1 VSGREGRLSWGRRW
15 RRPIIGAVCALIGAL
30 LSAWTGGIIPQAD
43 GLLYD
48 LSLAP
53 LSLLAP
59 RETESQ
65 VAVVAVDWRS
75 LDADRLAETPLAL
88 FSKEWAGVLDRL
100 FAGGAKAVAFDLIF
114 GYSGENFS
122 SGYDAPLLAALERHA
137 GKIVVAR
144 SARRPPLDSVYYVM
158 NPDRNPT
165 AVGNAEV
172 EADGDGVYRTF
183 ATRLPMQGGE
193 TAATIVGNLLAIA
206 GLSAPPELMIA
217 PRRPLDTIP
226 SYSIVD
232 VLDCPAGDAQLAT
245 AFRDKIVLVGTSIAE
260 EDQKRSPDRFI
271 ASTRPEDRT
280 SVASGCALRPLLP
293 ARLDRA
299 MVSGVF
305 LHAAA
310 IDAAIRG
317 SFALT
322 APAFA
327 RIGVAA
333 LAGAA
338 GTVLGFT
345 LGPAALA
352 GALPASACALFFA
365 STAGIATQL
374 WLPVAL
380 PIAVMLAAVFVAYLV
395 RLLVEERR
403 RRQIQHAFGHYLAPE
418 IVRGLG
424 EEGAAL
430 KLGGEMREVTVMF
443 ADLGGFTALSGQ
455 VSPALLMELTNRYLA
470 FIAEAVEAT
479 GGYVDKFIGDAV
491 MAIWGAPLGD
501 PEHATHATDAALR
514 VADRIAAAHAAD
526 LAEGR
531 PGFSVKMGLNSG
543 PAIVGNVGT
552 ANRYNYT
559 AVGETVNLASRL
571 EGVPNDYG
579 CHIVLGPETAR
590 QANAEF
596 LLCELDRIQVKGKA
610 HAVAI
615 YDVIARQQAARAA
628 DRGYVSSYAEAL
640 ERYRRRR
647 FREAA
652 ALWRGLSY
660 PARVEAGKAPPNEVM
675 ADRADLLAQTPPG
688 PDWIGVFVKMTK

>member
-1 VSGREGRLSWGRRW
+1 MSVREGRPPWSRRW
-15 RRPIIGAVCALIGAL
+15 RRPIIGAACALVGAL
-30 LSAWTGGIIPQAD
+30 LSAWSGGIIPQAD
-43 GLLYD
+43 GVLYD
-48 LSLAP
+48 LSLAA
-53 LSLLAP
+53 LSLLSP
-59 RETESQ
+59 REAEPQ

-75 LDADRLAETPLAL
+75 LDAEGLAETPLAL

-100 FAGGAKAVAFDLIF
+100 FAGGTKAVAFDLIF
-114 GYSGENFS
+114 GYSGENFQ

-137 GKIVVAR
+137 SKVVVAR
-144 SARRPPLDSVYYVM
+144 SARRPPLDAVYYVM

-165 AVGNAEV
+165 AVGYAEV
-172 EADGDGVYRTF
+172 EADADGVYRSF
-183 ATRLPMQGGE
+183 ALRLPLQGSE
-193 TAATIVGNLLAIA
+193 TAPTIVGNVLSIA
-206 GLSAPPELMIA
+206 GLAAPPEFMIA

-226 SYSIVD
+226 SYSVVD
-232 VLDCPAGDAQLAT
+232 VLRCPAGDAQLAA
-245 AFRDKIVLVGTSIAE
+245 AFGGKIVLIGTSMAE
-260 EDQKRSPDRFI
+260 ADQKRSPDRFI
-271 ASTRPEDRT
+271 ASTRFEDRT
-280 SVASGCALRPLLP
+280 PVAPACALKPSLP
-293 ARLDRA
+293 SRLDRA

-310 IDAAIRG
+310 VNAIVNGGFALAAPQTARMG
-317 SFALT
+317 LAALGGAAGALLGFSLGPTALAAALT
-322 APAFA
+322 AS
-327 RIGVAA
+327 A
-333 LAGAA
+333 LA
-338 GTVLGFT
+338 
-345 LGPAALA
+345 
-352 GALPASACALFFA
+352 LFLA
-365 STAGIATQL
+365 STVSTALRL
-374 WLPVAL
+374 WLPVGL
-380 PIAVMLAAVFVAYLV
+380 PIAVMFASVFMAYLV

-403 RRQIQHAFGHYLAPE
+403 RRQIQHAFGHYLSPE

-430 KLGGEMREVTVMF
+430 KLGGEMRELTVMF

-470 FIAEAVEAT
+470 FIVEAVEAT

-491 MAIWGAPLGD
+491 MAIWGAPLGN
-501 PEHATHATDAALR
+501 PAHATLATEAALR
-514 VADRIAAAHAAD
+514 VAERIAAAHAAD

-579 CHIVLGPETAR
+579 CHVVLGPETAR
-590 QANAEF
+590 QASAEF

-615 YDVIARQQAARAA
+615 YDVIARQQAAHAA
-628 DRGYVSSYAEAL
+628 DRTYVSSYAEAL
-640 ERYRRRR
+640 ARYRRRR

-660 PARVEAGKAPPNEVM
+660 PGRLETGKASPNEVM
-675 ADRADLLAQTPPG
+675 ADRAELLAQAPPG
-688 PDWIGVFVKMTK
+688 PDWTGIFVKTTK